1 MVFKNVKND
10 INFLSTI
17 AQIGRFLKNGL

>member
-17 AQIGRFLKNGL
+17 T